1 MPSEFTIEA
10 SSEFG
15 INIRHGEEGHLY
27 LFGIGEDETGAK
39 TFTSTSCRAYSKA
52 KHPAEFFEAH
62 ARQFA
67 ESAAR
72 GLGLL
77 DEGPAVI
84 AGAQTSLPPAQCNA
98 DDLPSSHASPP
109 AILFE

>member
-1 MPSEFTIEA
+1 MPSVFTVEA

-39 TFTSTSCRAYSKA
+39 TFTSNSCRAYSKA
-52 KHPAEFFEAH
+52 KHPAEFFEVQ

-67 ESAAR
+67 ESSAR
-72 GLGLL
+72 ELGLL

-84 AGAQTSLPPAQCNA
+84 SGAPTSLPPAQRKA
-98 DDLPSSHASPP
+98 DDLPSSHASSPT
-109 AILFE
+109 ILLE